1 MTTKKKILLS
11 LPLVALIAAGVGV
24 YVMAT
29 DESATVDFAAVVG
42 TRPKLVDPKEQLIP
56 TIAVAKAVGWKA
68 GEKPTAAAGLSVA
81 PFAEGLDHPRWIYV
95 LPNGDVLVSESNSP
109 PRDDDNGGGGV
120 TGFVMNKMMARAGA
134 GVPSPNRIIL
144 LRDADGDGKAEVKTV
159 LISGLN
165 SPSGMAWADGQLYI
179 GNTDALVRVPFQPG
193 QTKIDAKPVT
203 VAKLP
208 GGYNHWARNLLLA
221 PDNKSIYV
229 AVGSASNIGERGLDL
244 EQKRAAILQIE
255 LPSGKDRIF
264 AYGLR
269 NPNGLA
275 FEPTTG
281 DLWTTVNERDMI
293 GSDLVP
299 DYMTEVQLGGFY
311 GWPWYYWGGYI
322 DKRVPEPEQ
331 DLQSYVIR
339 PDYALGPHVAAL
351 GMAFAKDAILGPDF
365 ANGAFV
371 AEHGSWN
378 RRPRSG
384 YKLVYV
390 PFAQGKPMGKPRDV
404 LTGFLSSSEEA
415 RGRPVA
421 VAVGKRGGLLV
432 TDDVGGK
439 VWRVTASPPVSP
451 TK

>member
-11 LPLVALIAAGVGV
+11 LPLVALIAAGVGF

-29 DESATVDFAAVVG
+29 AESATVDFAAVVG
-42 TRPKLVDPKEQLIP
+42 TKPKLVDPKEQMIP
-56 TIAVAKAVGWKA
+56 TVAVAKAVGWKT
-68 GEKPTAAAGLSVA
+68 GETPTAAAGLSVA

-109 PRDDDNGGGGV
+109 PRDKDNGGGGV
-120 TGFVMNKMMARAGA
+120 TGFVMNRMMARAGA

-193 QTKIDAKPVT
+193 QTKIDAKPVI

-229 AVGSASNIGERGLDL
+229 AVGSASNIGERGMEL

-351 GMAFAKDAILGPDF
+351 GMTFAKDAILGPDY
-365 ANGAFV
+365 ASGAFV

-404 LTGFLSSSEEA
+404 LTGFLSPSEEA

-439 VWRVTASPPVSP
+439 VWRVTAKGPITPA
-451 TK
+451 K

>member
-29 DESATVDFAAVVG
+29 DERATVDFAAVVG
-42 TRPKLVDPKEQLIP
+42 ARPKLVDPKEQMIP
-56 TIAVAKAVGWKA
+56 TVAVAKAVGWKA
-68 GEKPTAAAGLSVA
+68 GEAPTAAAGLSVA

-109 PRDDDNGGGGV
+109 PRDKDNGGGGV
-120 TGFVMNKMMARAGA
+120 TGFVMSKLMARAGA

-229 AVGSASNIGERGLDL
+229 TVGSASNIGENGIDL
-244 EQKRAAILQIE
+244 ERKRAAILQIE

-351 GMAFAKDAILGPDF
+351 GMTFAKGAILGPDY
-365 ANGAFV
+365 ASGAFI

-404 LTGFLSSSEEA
+404 LTGFLSPSEEA

-421 VAVGKRGGLLV
+421 VTVGKRGGLLV

-439 VWRVTASPPVSP
+439 IWRVTATAPVAP

>member
-11 LPLVALIAAGVGV
+11 LPLVALVAAAAGL
-24 YVMAT
+24 YVLAT
-29 DESATVDFAAVVG
+29 DETATVDFASVVG
-42 TRPKLVDPKEQLIP
+42 TRPKLVDPNETLVP

-68 GEKPTAAAGLSVA
+68 GETPTAAAGLAVA

-109 PRDDDNGGGGV
+109 PRDEDNGGGGV

-144 LRDADGDGKAEVKTV
+144 LRDADGDGKAELKTV

-229 AVGSASNIGERGLDL
+229 AVGSASNIGERGMDL

-299 DYMTEVQLGGFY
+299 DYLTEVQLGGFY

-351 GMAFAKDAILGPDF
+351 GMTFSKDAILGP
-365 ANGAFV
+365 AYASGAFI

-384 YKLVYV
+384 YKLVFV

-404 LTGFLSSSEEA
+404 LTGFLSPSEEA

-439 VWRVTASPPVSP
+439 VWRVTATAGGMAKP
-451 TK
+451 